1 MKTPTK
7 PIWGRIWPDGQM
19 RQPANPD
26 FQVWFD
32 NIFLVSP
39 NGRPDIDCSFKR
51 VVFLSYRISWIAAET
66 EHIAKE
72 KTI

>member
-1 MKTPTK
+1 MLSLRLSSIAAIIVRKRAVKT
-7 PIWGRIWPDGQM
+7 IL
-19 RQPANPD
+19 
-26 FQVWFD
+26 
-32 NIFLVSP
+32 FLPRHFLSHV